1 VIVPIKNIIMKN
13 VDIEIYISN
22 LISFFENNPNDL
34 MDLIGQ
40 SQKDEFF
47 QKLRERSELNYKEG
61 NDFVLTKAQIM
72 DIVLEL
78 KMPDMVSDKKI
89 DITNIIQKTKF
100 GDIILN

>member
-1 VIVPIKNIIMKN
+1 MKN

-47 QKLRERSELNYKEG
+47 QKLRERSELNHKEG